1 MQKPIPRVISDRRRA
16 LLGGLLLVM
25 PVLFLAA
32 VGLRDGLA
40 VPVLFEAMQAELLG
54 PGRDLARPLTA
65 VLIVLGPPLTLLV
78 NLPAVVGVAS
88 RRLTLAW
95 KPVNAALAVGGLV
108 VSGALLVY
116 PLLERL
122 PRLPH

>member
-1 MQKPIPRVISDRRRA
+1 MRPPAVMSDRRRA

-40 VPVLFEAMQAELLG
+40 IPVLFEAMQAELLG

-65 VLIVLGPPLTLLV
+65 ALIVLGPPLALLV
-78 NLPAVVGVAS
+78 NLLAVVGVTS

-108 VSGALLVY
+108 VSGALLTY
-116 PLLERL
+116 PLL
-122 PRLPH
+122 PH